1 MMIKTPGYG
10 SNCGAS
16 CVGSC
21 GAKWDRQGN
30 QCYYFSGWEQSWFE
44 AEKWC
49 RQNGG
54 QLASV
59 TDAQGYNFING
70 KHLQVWIGGISEPGN
85 DTWVW
90 TDCSPWNFKRWAN
103 GEPKTEAPDGQ
114 DKEKC
119 AVHNSHHDKMWAV
132 EPCTDKK
139 NFVCSTTICSGKTQ
153 SNRFDLTV
161 IMLVSR

>member
-1 MMIKTPGYG
+1 MMIKTSGYG

-21 GAKWDRQGN
+21 GKNWETQENR
-30 QCYYFSGWEQSWFE
+30 CYYFSKGKLSWVD
-44 AEKWC
+44 AEKFC
-49 RQNGG
+49 QRNLGG

-59 TDAQGYNFING
+59 TDTQGFGIING
-70 KHLQVWIGGISEPGN
+70 KNAQVWIGGTSEPGN

-90 TDCSPWNFKRWAN
+90 TDCSPWGFTKWAG
-103 GEPKTEAPDGQ
+103 GEPKNWA

-119 AVHNSHHDKMWAV
+119 AVQNAQHSSQKEWAV
-132 EPCTDKK
+132 EECTDEYR
-139 NFVCSTTICSGKTQ
+139 FVCSTTVCSGKTQ
-153 SNRFDLTV
+153 SNRFHLVV